1 MSLPGWLSSLIKNFM
16 RSQLAFIFASAT
28 LVLAPLS
35 GAADAVTAPK
45 ITPKKSNSK
54 ATTYTVYAAGDIAEC
69 KKAPADQSIAARTA
83 DIIFHGLE
91 GDKNAIAIT
100 LGDNTYPV
108 GQPEE
113 FSNCY
118 EPTWGRFKERTL
130 PSPGNHDYGMPKA
143 LGYFNYFGDIA
154 GPERR
159 GYYATS
165 LGTWRVV
172 SLNSNLNKLEMQKQ
186 IAWLQT
192 ELSTNKQSCTLAFW
206 HHPAFSS
213 GGHGSNDNMKP
224 IWKMLAQAKA
234 DIVLSGHDHDYE
246 RFAPMNE
253 EGDKDEK
260 NGIRNFVVGTGGA
273 KLTPMFLP
281 KLTTE
286 IRSNSANGVLK
297 LTLHEKAYEW
307 EFIPIPGATFT
318 DKGQGSCH

>member
-118 EPTWGRFKERTL
+118 EPTWGRLKSARYLLLATMTTACQKHWVTLIISVTL
-130 PSPGNHDYGMPKA
+130 PDRNVG
-143 LGYFNYFGDIA
+143 
-154 GPERR
+154 
-159 GYYATS
+159 AT
-165 LGTWRVV
+165 
-172 SLNSNLNKLEMQKQ
+172 MQHRS
-186 IAWLQT
+186 A
-192 ELSTNKQSCTLAFW
+192 
-206 HHPAFSS
+206 
-213 GGHGSNDNMKP
+213 HG
-224 IWKMLAQAKA
+224 
-234 DIVLSGHDHDYE
+234 VLS
-246 RFAPMNE
+246 
-253 EGDKDEK
+253 
-260 NGIRNFVVGTGGA
+260 
-273 KLTPMFLP
+273 
-281 KLTTE
+281 
-286 IRSNSANGVLK
+286 RSTA
-297 LTLHEKAYEW
+297 
-307 EFIPIPGATFT
+307 I
-318 DKGQGSCH
+318 